1 MVLACDRISQLQ
13 PLVQRLNL
21 RPVALSACHHCAHW
35 LTLSSDVDVSALEA
49 TSAAADRTL
58 LNHHPAD
65 ATPRCCTVPQIALHF
80 HGSVTLDTSCH
91 RSLRVA
97 ILRCH
102 PFRLSPGQTTQ
113 VQLPVAAVRTPPATM
128 HRLRNKKKV
137 QQEIASPR
145 PSQDSESSGW
155 FKKGKKPQE
164 EQPKPDLDLNS
175 ALPSNDDF
183 RTSLLMTGLSA
194 RFSMLR
200 EQDNPSTKIGKAHDD
215 SVLMPRRRSQDI
227 NGALGALTGLSDIA
241 EVESLRAPFL
251 KPDYSSDADST
262 HGSVMSR
269 SKPTEGNNL
278 FGGRQKIY
286 KIPAGKEGG
295 IGGKALYDD
304 DVAMSAFQRWRLEER
319 RRRSFEGKE
328 DENEADMEDQEPR
341 PESPFSTA
349 YQRKRETTSTTSSI
363 PSMARFSTA
372 ATSVTSQ
379 QPTPSITETSSVSTA
394 PTSANSTPVLDRNF
408 TRSRRLYETGLNNE
422 LHEQQ
427 SSALSRIDT
436 LTRQRNPGSR
446 TPDPNQGS
454 TSPTNGGFV
463 DRLFGSERRVLAKGS
478 APNLRSAS
486 PSTLRSG
493 AGTPDLGVRVPSALD
508 RRDYGGAPPLS
519 PPISESEEIS
529 SLAIGPNDLG
539 KATALGVFQKPSQG
553 YDESRFAQRQL
564 QLQQGRDTSTQRSR
578 AESNGSLG
586 LGGRSSSSSSHQQSQ
601 LQLKV
606 EMPLDQTAEETASP
620 TFFDDSEASSIIPPG
635 EPTPVSLDPRDGPL
649 AYGRPGSRDSAM
661 PTPLSFASG
670 GASPTYP
677 SAMLAPNTATS
688 PADSPTLGPGVVSGL
703 SGMVRQHLRA
713 DSGASSIY
721 GITSATT
728 DLAPRS
734 ADGAM
739 EGYDV
744 DSLEK
749 PASGARTSFYD
760 DDEDDE
766 VTPEGGSSSGLAPA
780 PGQGLEQR
788 KSRGAE
794 EFANQLADGARRVR
808 ERLTFYVEADNAQS
822 APSLPLQGTQET
834 PSAQSTRSTGLG
846 LLRPKSS
853 LGSLMDRTREPKSKK
868 TMGFNDGGAEDS
880 AVLPTMK
887 ETPDEAPEN
896 DEDGEEQHAG
906 IRAFRQARRE
916 LQRMKENE
924 QQQPDLPSS
933 RGTPTKQRPS
943 RPSSPARDR
952 RPPPSMYSRRPSQDS
967 APGSIRSVSTVSV
980 NADHDRHGSQSSRE
994 RDVSGPPPLRRMR
1007 NDSSPSGRPGQGD
1020 DGRPMVRSPGLP
1032 GTNVRGS
1039 PILPP
1044 QARNRGNPD
1053 GNMLRVQAP
1062 SNASPH
1068 SGSGMPS
1075 PGLPSSPRAFLNPQV
1090 NTNSDGSEVPGLNDA
1105 MKRQVKKKDISEPKF
1120 VMSTSRVPTVELPP
1134 EAASNRDRS
1143 SSRSRSNSRG
1153 DGFAPPLPPLNPRR
1167 RQDGSKTRTVFG
1179 SLSRSKTDVVEEA
1192 SASAP
1197 SIVLPA
1203 SDKAE
1208 GPVTR
1213 QLRRMASEAQ
1223 GMRLNRPM
1231 GAPNNP
1237 QALVSN
1243 IGPPATR
1250 MVATNPGDRGSRSSA
1265 VLPGGMI

>member
-1 MVLACDRISQLQ
+1 MK
-13 PLVQRLNL
+13 
-21 RPVALSACHHCAHW
+21 
-35 LTLSSDVDVSALEA
+35 
-49 TSAAADRTL
+49 AAA
-58 LNHHPAD
+58 A
-65 ATPRCCTVPQIALHF
+65 AA
-80 HGSVTLDTSCH
+80 
-91 RSLRVA
+91 
-97 ILRCH
+97 
-102 PFRLSPGQTTQ
+102 
-113 VQLPVAAVRTPPATM
+113 AAVRGPSATM

-145 PSQDSESSGW
+145 PSQDSESQGW
-155 FKKGKKPQE
+155 FKKGKKAQE
-164 EQPKPDLDLNS
+164 EQPKPDLDLNA

-200 EQDNPSTKIGKAHDD
+200 EQDDPSTKIGKALDD
-215 SVLMPRRRSQDI
+215 SVLQPKRRSQDI
-227 NGALGALTGLSDIA
+227 NGALGALTGLGDIA
-241 EVESLRAPFL
+241 EVESVRAPFL

-269 SKPTEGNNL
+269 SKPVEGNNL

-319 RRRSFEGKE
+319 RRRSFEAKE
-328 DENEADMEDQEPR
+328 DGIEGDMEDQDTR

-379 QPTPSITETSSVSTA
+379 QPTPSITEASSISTA
-394 PTSANSTPVLDRNF
+394 PTSANSTPGLDRNF
-408 TRSRRLYETGLNNE
+408 ARSRRLYETGLNHE

-454 TSPTNGGFV
+454 TSPTNNGFV
-463 DRLFGSERRVLAKGS
+463 DRLFGGERRILAKGS

-486 PSTLRSG
+486 PSALRSG
-493 AGTPDLGVRVPSALD
+493 AGTPDLGVRVPSAHD
-508 RRDYGGAPPLS
+508 RRDFGGAPPLS
-519 PPISESEEIS
+519 PPVSESEEIS
-529 SLAIGPNDLG
+529 SLGIGPNDRG

-564 QLQQGRDTSTQRSR
+564 QLQQGRETPTQRSR
-578 AESNGSLG
+578 AESSASLG
-586 LGGRSSSSSSHQQSQ
+586 LGGRSRSSSSHQQSQ

-606 EMPLDQTAEETASP
+606 EMPLGQTAEETASP
-620 TFFDDSEASSIIPPG
+620 TFFDDSEASMMIPPG
-635 EPTPVSLDPRDGPL
+635 EPTPVSLDPHDGPL

-677 SAMLAPNTATS
+677 SAMLRPNTATS
-688 PADSPTLGPGVVSGL
+688 PADSPTLGPGAMSGL

-728 DLAPRS
+728 ELVPRS
-734 ADGAM
+734 VDGLE
-739 EGYDV
+739 EGSDV

-749 PASGARTSFYD
+749 PEGVVRTSFYNDDDD
-760 DDEDDE
+760 DDEI
-766 VTPEGGSSSGLAPA
+766 TPEGVSPSGLAP
-780 PGQGLEQR
+780 PSDQGLEQR
-788 KSRGAE
+788 RSRGAE

-822 APSLPLQGTQET
+822 APSLPLQGTRET
-834 PSAQSTRSTGLG
+834 PSVQPAKSTGLG

-853 LGSLMDRTREPKSKK
+853 FGSLMDRTREPKGRKA
-868 TMGFNDGGAEDS
+868 MGFNEGSSEDN
-880 AVLPTMK
+880 AALPTMK

-896 DEDGEEQHAG
+896 GDGGEEEHAG

-924 QQQPDLPSS
+924 QQQPQGPQPGLPP
-933 RGTPTKQRPS
+933 RGTPTKQRSS
-943 RPSSPARDR
+943 RPNSPSRDR
-952 RPPPSMYSRRPSQDS
+952 RPPPAMYSRHPSQDS
-967 APGSIRSVSTVSV
+967 APGSIRSTSTVSV
-980 NADHDRHGSQSSRE
+980 NTDHSRHGSQSSRG
-994 RDVSGPPPLRRMR
+994 RDASGPPPLRRMR
-1007 NDSSPSGRPGQGD
+1007 KDSSPAGRPDLGEE
-1020 DGRPMVRSPGLP
+1020 GRPTILSPGLP
-1032 GTNVRGS
+1032 GTNIRGS

-1044 QARNRGNPD
+1044 QARNRASPD

-1062 SNASPH
+1062 SHTSP
-1068 SGSGMPS
+1068 GSDMVS

-1105 MKRQVKKKDISEPKF
+1105 MKRPIRKKDISEPTF
-1120 VMSTSRVPTVELPP
+1120 VMSTSRVPTVELPR

-1179 SLSRSKTDVVEEA
+1179 SLSRAKTDVAEEA

-1197 SIVLPA
+1197 SIVTPP

-1213 QLRRMASEAQ
+1213 QLRRMATEAQ

-1237 QALVSN
+1237 QAVVSN
-1243 IGPPATR
+1243 IGRP
-1250 MVATNPGDRGSRSSA
+1250 MVVTNPGERESRNSA
-1265 VLPGGMI
+1265 ILPGGMI